1 MDFWKSALA
10 AAEKAAEAAKD
21 LGKKGL
27 EVVEAT
33 AEEASK
39 KLNLNMYD
47 KVGAGGAA
55 AAPPSA
61 EELSAYGVTP
71 EFAEFVH
78 TLNYSAFRDFPAE
91 HLLPAGGEGGGSSS
105 SSSTAAAVPGGPAY
119 RLNPWQVRHAT
130 LVVQALKEVNEL
142 RFVLCPKYM
151 TDEHF
156 WHVYFTLARKYLP
169 DAAFSWTPGQP
180 LLFADKAAAAAGGS
194 GDAFSLTELGDQLK
208 RLGSKIQSATSA
220 GAQRGLE
227 FTTSLTRGAAAGAAA
242 SSSSGPSAEAPAAP
256 GATAAGAG
264 GAGLAAAA
272 GAAGAADA
280 AAGAAPASSLLEE
293 DPDLE
298 AYLQVA
304 INTSGGGSGG
314 EEEGSG
320 GYDEVGDEDL
330 DLDSYINELSAEVE
344 AAAAAEEEGGG
355 GGAGE
360 AAAAGG
366 GEDAAAAKQD

>member
-27 EVVEAT
+27 EVVEST

-47 KVGAGGAA
+47 KVGAGGGTT
-55 AAPPSA
+55 APTSD
-61 EELSAYGVTP
+61 EELTAYGVTP
-71 EFAEFVH
+71 DFAEFVR
-78 TLNYSAFRDFPAE
+78 TLNYSMFRDFPAE
-91 HLLPAGGEGGGSSS
+91 HLLSAGDEGSGGSGA
-105 SSSTAAAVPGGPAY
+105 AAAVPGGPAY

-151 TDEHF
+151 ADEHF

-169 DAAFSWTPGQP
+169 DAAFSWAPGEP
-180 LLFADKAAAAAGGS
+180 LPFAAGGS
-194 GDAFSLTELGDQLK
+194 GDAFSFTDLGDQLK

-220 GAQRGLE
+220 GAQRGLD
-227 FTTSLTRGAAAGAAA
+227 FTNSITRGATA
-242 SSSSGPSAEAPAAP
+242 SSSKAPGTEAAP
-256 GATAAGAG
+256 LPAAGAG
-264 GAGLAAAA
+264 TSGHDAAAA
-272 GAAGAADA
+272 AASVAGAG
-280 AAGAAPASSLLEE
+280 AGAGTVSSLLEE

-304 INTSGGGSGG
+304 INTSGGGSG
-314 EEEGSG
+314 EDEGSG
-320 GYDEVGDEDL
+320 GFDAVGDEDL

-344 AAAAAEEEGGG
+344 AAAAA
-355 GGAGE
+355 AGDE
-360 AAAAGG
+360 DRGSSGEQAPAAADDGK
-366 GEDAAAAKQD
+366 AAAVKQD